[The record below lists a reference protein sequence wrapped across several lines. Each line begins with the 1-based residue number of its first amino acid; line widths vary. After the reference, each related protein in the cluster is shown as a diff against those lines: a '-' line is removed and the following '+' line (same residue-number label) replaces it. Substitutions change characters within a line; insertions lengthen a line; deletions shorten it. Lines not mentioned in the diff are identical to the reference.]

1 MGGTQ
6 TAEIYWRL
14 GCQSCAEVDSE
25 AKGEEI
31 AFISFCS
38 PVHCYLKI
46 EYIRFLRENVWKQ
59 PWTLLSGVLSLFQ
72 KVYNN
77 VHNHINTSKMA
88 ITNVCANCVI
98 LARGVVGF
106 FFSDIS
112 QLQLEISS
120 IQDGVITAALNSF
133 GSGAPCHVSEFL
145 AVPPDWDISPSSP
158 TYITKYINKRGRDER
173 EV

>member
-31 AFISFCS
+31 AFISFRS

-46 EYIRFLRENVWKQ
+46 EYIRFLRENVWKR

-106 FFSDIS
+106 FFFWHLTTPTWNFFNPRRSDNS
-112 QLQLEISS
+112 SLELVWQWCSMSFFWVSS
-120 IQDGVITAALNSF
+120 
-133 GSGAPCHVSEFL
+133 
-145 AVPPDWDISPSSP
+145 SSTWLRHFP
-158 TYITKYINKRGRDER
+158 FKSHIYYQIYQ
-173 EV
+173 